1 MRGTDT
7 LPSDLLLLRRQEKE
21 DERVDVLSIPTA
33 ASAGVATH
41 HGTLAQSEPSA
52 VEEDSFV
59 LPVLYDITD
68 SEAEDALVKLTA
80 TTYRKKDIH
89 EGKEYEVDEGE
100 VGGLGVGGAGEGG
113 KGGSGEGSGKS
124 RRRK

>member
-1 MRGTDT
+1 MIDT

-21 DERVDVLSIPTA
+21 DERVDVLSIPTT
-33 ASAGVATH
+33 STSTATH
-41 HGTLAQSEPSA
+41 HGTLTESEPA
-52 VEEDSFV
+52 ATEKDSFV

-100 VGGLGVGGAGEGG
+100 VGGLGVGGIGESG
-113 KGGSGEGSGKS
+113 KGGSGEGGGKS